1 MLQVKV
7 QRKIY
12 HIEKTFY
19 ALSFH
24 RLHFLEFFT
33 RFLLLLTR
41 ECMITRTIYCMNL
54 KIRRVMCEYEALYD
68 QLGNRHI

>member
-7 QRKIY
+7 QKKIY

-24 RLHFLEFFT
+24 RLHFLEFFYSIS
-33 RFLLLLTR
+33 FIMNQKMYDYSHNLL
-41 ECMITRTIYCMNL
+41 
-54 KIRRVMCEYEALYD
+54 YEPENKESYV
-68 QLGNRHI
+68 